1 MLYAGDRHFG
11 CRFLEVTLYGL
22 RTLILENELLR
33 VTLLL
38 DKGTDIVSF
47 LHKPT
52 DVDFAWH
59 NPMGLSCLRK
69 IAAFPP
75 DADALSDNY
84 PGGFFE
90 ILPNVGGPCCFAGK
104 SYPGNGEVAYLPW
117 EYQVE
122 RDTPEELRLRLF
134 VRLSKLPMRLEKT
147 LILKSRVG
155 SLFMEET
162 LYNLGETPV
171 RYQWGHHPNLG
182 APFLDAD
189 CQIDLPGGPV
199 NMLAGGERATAGDTG
214 MWPLVHGRS
223 GEVDFSRMPP
233 PGGMTNEL
241 LHVEMKEPWAAVRSP
256 HTGMGIGF
264 AWDGAAFPSAAL
276 WMSAGHLTGHHHHG
290 GAYVLCVLPKNTRTM
305 GLAAAAEA
313 GEAPQLGGGGSTQ
326 AFLTITAFPAVGP
339 VKAVRRDGTVEYGDT
354 VGI

>member
-1 MLYAGDRHFG
+1 MLYAGDRHYG
-11 CRFLEVTLYGL
+11 CRFLEVTLYGM
-22 RTLILENELLR
+22 RTLMLENELLR

-90 ILPNVGGPCCFAGK
+90 ILPNVGGPCHFAGK

-122 RDTPEELRLRLF
+122 RDTPEELCLRFF
-134 VRLSKLPMRLEKT
+134 VRLSKLPLRLEKT
-147 LILKSRVG
+147 LTLKSGVP
-155 SLFMEET
+155 SVFVEET
-162 LYNLGETPV
+162 LHNLGETPV
-171 RYQWGHHPNLG
+171 AFQWGHHPNLG
-182 APFLDAD
+182 APFLDGG
-189 CQIDLPGGPV
+189 CLIDLPGGAV
-199 NMLAGGERATAGDTG
+199 EVIAGGERVAAGDTG
-214 MWPLVHGRS
+214 VWPAVRS
-223 GEVDFSRMPP
+223 AGGQVDFSRMPS
-233 PGGMTNEL
+233 PGSMTNEL
-241 LHVEMKEPWAAVRSP
+241 LHVELTAPWAAVRSP

-264 AWDGAAFPSAAL
+264 AWNGAAFPSAAL

-290 GAYVLCVLPKNTRTM
+290 GAYVLCILPKNTRTM
-305 GLAAAAEA
+305 GLSAAGEA
-313 GEAPQLGGGGSTQ
+313 GEAPLLPGGGSAET
-326 AFLTITAFPAVGP
+326 FLTITAFPASGP
-339 VKAVRRDGTVEYGDT
+339 VNTVRRDGTV
-354 VGI
+354 VV